1 MWGSVVVVWVDV
13 VIVWVDGMVDW
24 VVVVVLWVDEDK
36 WRFIIFKCIIRFKI
50 NVWCWIW
57 KKGGFKVK
65 KVDIFVFR
73 LKSIIFISIFRF
85 VLFVVIFVVDDN
97 MFIMVMEILFVKM
110 LWELK
115 YNFNIFINIGII
127 LVLNFV

>member
-1 MWGSVVVVWVDV
+1 M
-13 VIVWVDGMVDW
+13 
-24 VVVVVLWVDEDK
+24 
-36 WRFIIFKCIIRFKI
+36 
-50 NVWCWIW
+50 
-57 KKGGFKVK
+57 K

>member
-1 MWGSVVVVWVDV
+1 M
-13 VIVWVDGMVDW
+13 
-24 VVVVVLWVDEDK
+24 
-36 WRFIIFKCIIRFKI
+36 
-50 NVWCWIW
+50 
-57 KKGGFKVK
+57 K

-115 YNFNIFINIGII
+115 YIFINIGII

>member
-1 MWGSVVVVWVDV
+1 M
-13 VIVWVDGMVDW
+13 
-24 VVVVVLWVDEDK
+24 
-36 WRFIIFKCIIRFKI
+36 
-50 NVWCWIW
+50 
-57 KKGGFKVK
+57 K

-115 YNFNIFINIGII
+115 YIFNIFINIGII

>member
-1 MWGSVVVVWVDV
+1 M
-13 VIVWVDGMVDW
+13 
-24 VVVVVLWVDEDK
+24 
-36 WRFIIFKCIIRFKI
+36 
-50 NVWCWIW
+50 
-57 KKGGFKVK
+57 
-65 KVDIFVFR
+65 VDIFVFR

-115 YNFNIFINIGII
+115 YIFNIFINIGII